1 MKVIKES
8 WPSAP
13 TALEEL
19 EKEGD
24 VFITRTNK
32 DGQMKMVYWNETK
45 LRKGEEVA
53 PMGDTSNGTGFSVE
67 KGEYHWAR
75 TWCM

>member
-53 PMGDTSNGTGFSVE
+53 GSGDAKNGTGFSVE
-67 KGEYHWAR
+67 KGTCSYSVVWE
-75 TWCM
+75 